1 MSAAP
6 THPARPPPPG
16 RCHQPLSGAFI
27 VPPVPHASRSF
38 VLAATRLRALRLDPL
53 VTGSELP
60 FAEQTP
66 KKTRIRPLAPG
77 PRLHREGVGV
87 AGPAQLRNAAAY
99 SAAWAGVSLPET
111 RSSAGPLVKV
121 YSPAGSGAFLSSCP
135 SRCRRIVALLASAKT
150 STEPPFGCCRV
161 ERLRC
166 RPG

>member
-38 VLAATRLRALRLDPL
+38 VLAAARLRALRLDPL

-77 PRLHREGVGV
+77 PRLHRESSYDDVHNDYLRRLQRRLNEVDV
-87 AGPAQLRNAAAY
+87 AGSVHSFPA
-99 SAAWAGVSLPET
+99 V
-111 RSSAGPLVKV
+111 
-121 YSPAGSGAFLSSCP
+121 
-135 SRCRRIVALLASAKT
+135 RIVA
-150 STEPPFGCCRV
+150 G
-161 ERLRC
+161 
-166 RPG
+166 

>member
-77 PRLHREGVGV
+77 PRLHRESGT
-87 AGPAQLRNAAAY
+87 PQAAAI
-99 SAAWAGVSLPET
+99 SRFGGRL
-111 RSSAGPLVKV
+111 
-121 YSPAGSGAFLSSCP
+121 GSGRWRGGPVSP
-135 SRCRRIVALLASAKT
+135 DRSRLLAQ
-150 STEPPFGCCRV
+150 CW
-161 ERLRC
+161 
-166 RPG
+166 